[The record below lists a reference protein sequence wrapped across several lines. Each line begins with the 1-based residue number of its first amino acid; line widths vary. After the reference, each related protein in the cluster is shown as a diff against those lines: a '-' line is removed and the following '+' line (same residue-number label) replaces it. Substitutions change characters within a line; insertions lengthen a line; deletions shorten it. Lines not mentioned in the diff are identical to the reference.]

1 MKNLSIKIP
10 EPCLEDWSQMSPV
23 EQGRHCMSC
32 QKTVVDFTPMSNHG
46 IVEYIKSHEGS
57 LCGRFYKDQLD
68 INLLPARKNKWYAKY
83 AALLIGILPI
93 TALGQDVVQK
103 TERNVIKGERV
114 MSEKTDKKEF
124 RFEGQLIDS
133 ESKEA
138 ILFATIALHN
148 REHRLVEGVE
158 TDFNGKFSM
167 IIKQGEYVDVSYIG
181 YENMVFCFDDIK
193 NMKGKY
199 IFEIKE
205 SVVQDAPFVKGNV
218 NHNEDTQ
225 DIKKVT
231 LDAVEIVGYKVPVI
245 KGGVSTSCTVTGAMS
260 TVYSEPE
267 SWLKRTWK
275 KLKKIVNVTYDE
287 AQRVNKENKANRI
300 HQEEYTEQEN
310 LRFVDAVEGVP
321 VHIAPY
327 ITIAPNPN
335 QGIFKI
341 QLPANISNGVLQIL
355 SSANELI
362 YSQKV
367 ESQCH
372 EVDISQYA
380 SGTYIVTFVVD
391 QELVVS
397 EVFVKI

>member
-1 MKNLSIKIP
+1 
-10 EPCLEDWSQMSPV
+10 
-23 EQGRHCMSC
+23 
-32 QKTVVDFTPMSNHG
+32 
-46 IVEYIKSHEGS
+46 
-57 LCGRFYKDQLD
+57 
-68 INLLPARKNKWYAKY
+68 
-83 AALLIGILPI
+83 
-93 TALGQDVVQK
+93 
-103 TERNVIKGERV
+103 
-114 MSEKTDKKEF
+114 
-124 RFEGQLIDS
+124 
-133 ESKEA
+133 
-138 ILFATIALHN
+138 
-148 REHRLVEGVE
+148 
-158 TDFNGKFSM
+158 
-167 IIKQGEYVDVSYIG
+167 
-181 YENMVFCFDDIK
+181 
-193 NMKGKY
+193 MKGKY